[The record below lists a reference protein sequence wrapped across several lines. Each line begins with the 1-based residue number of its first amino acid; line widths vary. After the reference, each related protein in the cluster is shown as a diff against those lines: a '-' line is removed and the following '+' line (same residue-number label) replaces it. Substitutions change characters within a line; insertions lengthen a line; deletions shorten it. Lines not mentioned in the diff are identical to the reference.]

1 MQPPID
7 WGNNME
13 NLLTIL
19 KTAAPALATA
29 VAGPLGGAAINM
41 IADKLGVDS
50 KDINAVTSAII
61 QNPDSLQK
69 LKELDLEFA
78 KIDAADRDSARNREI
93 EIAKSDVHFITKN
106 ITSLLA
112 IGILFGAMVI
122 ALLVFF
128 VDFPDSQENI
138 LIFVLGSLFS
148 IATQVVSYYFGSSQG
163 SKDKAKDLEGLMK
176 K

>member
-1 MQPPID
+1 MD
-7 WGNNME
+7 K
-13 NLLTIL
+13 LLDIV
-19 KTAAPALATA
+19 KGVAPGLATA
-29 VAGPLGGAAINM
+29 LGGPLAGAAVGM
-41 IADKLGVDS
+41 LADKLGLPDKTVE
-50 KDINAVTSAII
+50 AVTQALTS
-61 QNPDSLQK
+61 NPANLEK
-69 LKELDLEFA
+69 LKELELEFY
-78 KIDAADRDSARNREI
+78 KIDAQDRSSARTREV
-93 EIAKSDVHFITKN
+93 EMAKADVHFITKN

-112 IGILFGAMVI
+112 IGILTGSMII

-163 SKDKAKDLEGLMK
+163 SKDKTKDIEGLMK

>member
-1 MQPPID
+1 MD
-7 WGNNME
+7 K
-13 NLLTIL
+13 LLDIV
-19 KTAAPALATA
+19 KGVAPGLATA
-29 VAGPLGGAAINM
+29 LGGPLAGAAVGM
-41 IADKLGVDS
+41 LADKLGLPDKTVE
-50 KDINAVTSAII
+50 AVTQALTS
-61 QNPDSLQK
+61 NPENLEK
-69 LKELDLEFA
+69 LKELELEFY
-78 KIDAADRDSARNREI
+78 KIDAQDRNSARTREV
-93 EIAKSDVHFITKN
+93 EMAKADVHFITKN

-112 IGILFGAMVI
+112 IGILTGSMII

-163 SKDKAKDLEGLMK
+163 SKDKTKEIEGLMK

>member
-1 MQPPID
+1 
-7 WGNNME
+7 ME
-13 NLLTIL
+13 ALLSIL

-29 VAGPLGGAAINM
+29 VAGPLGGAAVGM
-41 IADKLGVDS
+41 IADKLGLSDKTVE
-50 KDINAVTSAII
+50 AVTAALTS
-61 QNPDSLQK
+61 NPENIQK
-69 LKELDLEFA
+69 LKEMELEFY

-93 EIAKSDVHFITKN
+93 EISKADVHFITKN

-112 IGILFGAMVI
+112 IGILTGSMII

-163 SKDKAKDLEGLMK
+163 SKDKTSELKEAMK